1 MTQIA
6 KQSLMIT
13 FVAVALIFAIV
24 GFFFADHH
32 SLAWFSEND
41 EATATGLSV
50 NAKISP
56 NLVIGKSAEQIKQ
69 DSLLFSVDFSGTAR
83 KNMIAVTRDEKVE
96 GTFLKYVKDH
106 YAVDHKTGNAKP
118 GMTLAFEGV
127 PVENNEPYF
136 IDYTVYIASAF
147 DPLAVSSLSATIVI
161 PDTVDDLHPYPYA
174 VSIDF
179 YVGEVSESAYR
190 GTTSVADCI
199 HQTERANVELF
210 PNNGTT
216 VPLNTEGYIKV
227 IMRCYF
233 DGALQDPQT
242 GVAYVNSN
250 TVRTDGV
257 VIGVDFTAVDAET
270 AE

>member
-1 MTQIA
+1 MTQLA
-6 KQSLMIT
+6 KQSMAVA
-13 FVAVALIFAIV
+13 FVAIALIFAIV
-24 GFFFADHH
+24 GFFFANN

-41 EATATGLSV
+41 EATAKGLSV

-56 NLVIGKSAEQIKQ
+56 NLVIGKSIEQIKQ
-69 DSLLFSVDFSGTAR
+69 ESILFSVDFSGTAR
-83 KNMIAVTRDEKVE
+83 NNMIAVTRDEKVA

-106 YAVDHKTGNAKP
+106 YAVDHKTGNAKD
-118 GMTLAFEGV
+118 GMSLAFEDV
-127 PVENNEPYF
+127 PTTDNEPYF

-147 DPLAVSSLSATIVI
+147 DPLAVSSLSAKIVI
-161 PDTVDDLHPYPYA
+161 PDSVDDLHPYFNA

-179 YVGEVSESAYR
+179 YVGEVDLTGYR
-190 GTTSVADCI
+190 GTTSVSACI
-199 HQTERANVELF
+199 NQPQQASVELF
-210 PNNGTT
+210 PDGTT

-233 DGALQDPQT
+233 DGALQDPNT
-242 GVAYVNSN
+242 KTAYVNSD